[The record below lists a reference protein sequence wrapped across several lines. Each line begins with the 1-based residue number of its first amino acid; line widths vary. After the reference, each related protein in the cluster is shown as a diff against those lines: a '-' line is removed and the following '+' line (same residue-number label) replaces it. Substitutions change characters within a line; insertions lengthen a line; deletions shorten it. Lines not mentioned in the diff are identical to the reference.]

1 MPWQALHEVYLQG
14 VKAKDRL
21 GYLGVHGKVT
31 GIGCECVDETGVVR
45 VGVQWR
51 AFLSIM
57 NLRVIYDGDS
67 HGVGA
72 VDTTWEEVCRFQN

>member
-1 MPWQALHEVYLQG
+1 M
-14 VKAKDRL
+14 
-21 GYLGVHGKVT
+21 
-31 GIGCECVDETGVVR
+31 DETGVAR